1 MKVLPF
7 ALELAKNGGFPVRH
21 LSQSAIKSFANDQR
35 NFHLRYVRYQFDDTT
50 GAAFLIGLSVH
61 KALERRW
68 QKDEQ
73 TGEIKLALSEVEFKN
88 AAENAFHR
96 FVNETSL
103 KTLCKFLE
111 RDLDKFVRE
120 WDDAKFQEHYQE
132 VVQEAWEKFTAEA
145 SKDEQEFIKF
155 SQSQIKWGRETRES
169 CVEKVR
175 QACDNFLNAKLPE
188 GKIVS
193 LEKVVVGD
201 VLDENMV
208 PYPIQNKCIVD
219 RVEIAADGDYDAV
232 EYKTCESFSDEEAEK
247 GDYEIQAAAEY
258 FATLSDLGTAPK
270 RVRFVEILKDTPP
283 LFDPSYPEKEK
294 FLKAD
299 LEAVASRHG
308 ILVDKKAKV
317 ADIEANLIAGGHLK
331 YRPGAREV
339 VIDFEKR
346 PDVLM
351 AFRALYAG
359 TINMIALCEQSG
371 IYLPNVSNRNGG
383 DKSWSDFKE
392 FEAMPREEAEAKV
405 SAEKEKVIEL
415 PEDYQGF

>member
-1 MKVLPF
+1 
-7 ALELAKNGGFPVRH
+7 LELRWKDGVVVLNG
-21 LSQSAIKSFANDQR
+21 K
-35 NFHLRYVRYQFDDTT
+35 
-50 GAAFLIGLSVH
+50 
-61 KALERRW
+61 
-68 QKDEQ
+68 
-73 TGEIKLALSEVEFKN
+73 EFEK
-88 AAENAFHR
+88 AAEDAFNR
-96 FVNETSL
+96 LVNESSV
-103 KTLCKFLE
+103 KVFCKFLE
-111 RDLDKFVRE
+111 QDCDKFMRE
-120 WDDAKFQEHYQE
+120 WDDVKFQEYYQQI
-132 VVQEAWEKFTAEA
+132 VQEAWEKFCADKVPE
-145 SKDEQEFIKF
+145 SPNEEEFAKM
-155 SQSQIKWGRETRES
+155 STSLIKWGRETRES
-169 CVEKVR
+169 CLEKVWR
-175 QACDNFLNAKLPE
+175 TCQNFLDANLPE
-188 GKIVS
+188 GKVVS
-193 LEKVVVGD
+193 TEKIVVGD

-258 FATLSDLGTAPK
+258 FAVLADQGVAPR
-270 RVRFVEILKDTPP
+270 RVRFIEILKDAPD
-283 LFDPSYPEKEK
+283 LFDPSEPEKTK

-299 LEAVASRHG
+299 LEAIAARNG
-308 ILVDKKAKV
+308 IVIDKKAKV
-317 ADIEANLIAGGHLK
+317 SEIESRLVAEGHLK

>member
-7 ALELAKNGGFPVRH
+7 AMELAKNGGFPVRH

-35 NFHLRYVRYQFDDTT
+35 NFHLCYVRHQFDETT
-50 GAAFLIGLSVH
+50 SAAFLIGLAVH

-68 QKDEQ
+68 EKKEP
-73 TGEIKLALSEVEFKN
+73 TGDIMLALPEVEFKN

-103 KTLCKFLE
+103 KTLCKFLD

-132 VVQEAWEKFTAEA
+132 VVQDAWEKFTAEV

-155 SQSQIKWGRETRES
+155 SQYQIKWGRETRES

-175 QACDNFLNAKLPE
+175 QACDNFLKAQLPE

-219 RVEIAADGDYDAV
+219 RVEWAKDGDLDAV

-247 GDYEIQAAAEY
+247 GDYEIQASAEY
-258 FATLSDLGTAPK
+258 FATLADTGIAPK
-270 RVRFVEILKDTPP
+270 RVRFVEILKDIPP
-283 LFDPSYPEKEK
+283 LFDLAYPEKEK
-294 FLKAD
+294 LLKAD
-299 LEAVASRHG
+299 LEAIAARHG

-317 ADIEANLIAGGHLK
+317 ADIEANLVAAGHLK

-371 IYLPNVSNRNGG
+371 IYLRHR
-383 DKSWSDFKE
+383 
-392 FEAMPREEAEAKV
+392 AQRRQHR
-405 SAEKEKVIEL
+405 
-415 PEDYQGF
+415 PEGCT

>member
-50 GAAFLIGLSVH
+50 GAAFLIGLAVH

-68 QKDEQ
+68 EKKEP
-73 TGEIKLALSEVEFKN
+73 TGDIMLAMSEVEFKN

-120 WDDAKFQEHYQE
+120 WDDAKFQEHFQE
-132 VVQEAWEKFTAEA
+132 VVQEAWEKFTAEV

-155 SQSQIKWGRETRES
+155 SESQIKWGRETRES
-169 CVEKVR
+169 CVQKVR

-219 RVEIAADGDYDAV
+219 RVEWANDGDLDAV

-258 FATLSDLGTAPK
+258 FAVLNDIGINPK
-270 RVRFVEILKDTPP
+270 RVRFVEILKDVPP
-283 LFDPSYPEKEK
+283 LFDPFCPEKEK

-299 LEAVASRHG
+299 LEVIAARHG
-308 ILVDKKAKV
+308 IQLDKKAKV
-317 ADIEANLIAGGHLK
+317 ADIESILVCAGHMIR
-331 YRPGAREV
+331 RPGAREV

-392 FEAMPREEAEAKV
+392 FEAMPREEAEAKM
-405 SAEKEKVIEL
+405 AKKDEKIVE
-415 PEDYQGF
+415 PEGYEGF